1 VSAEREVPGGGARQ
15 PGTTQVVLNAEELA
29 LLRSALRYLESTL
42 GREEASEL
50 EEVQALAGKLELAER
65 EARRA

>member
-1 VSAEREVPGGGARQ
+1 
-15 PGTTQVVLNAEELA
+15 VLSAEELA
-29 LLRSALRYLESTL
+29 LLRSAVRYLESTL

-50 EEVQALAGKLELAER
+50 GEVQALAGKLELAER

>member
-1 VSAEREVPGGGARQ
+1 VSADRDRTGAPGGE
-15 PGTTQVVLNAEELA
+15 PGTTQVALNADELA
-29 LLRSALRYLESTL
+29 LLCSAVRYLEATL
-42 GREEASEL
+42 GREEAREL